1 MRPRI
6 RISAVLLL
14 LSILT
19 TQTEGF
25 SQSIIPTSFDLA
37 DRSMVKLK
45 SNLKNQNKGGRGINV
60 SIAEMKALLSIAESN
75 GANSI
80 FLFVVGMDRRDRN
93 AWGLLNPGMSENDWD
108 EQPALILKYQTSTV
122 AFDPSMRTPA
132 FVNPFSMVFGSG
144 LKLKSV
150 SQYFAI
156 GSLCPPPTNC
166 ILD

>member
-14 LSILT
+14 LSMLT
-19 TQTEGF
+19 TQVDGF
-25 SQSIIPTSFDLA
+25 AQSIIPTTFDLA

-45 SNLKNQNKGGRGINV
+45 SNLKKQDKGGRGINV
-60 SIAEMKALLSIAESN
+60 SIAEMKALLSVAESQ
-75 GANSI
+75 GASSI

-93 AWGLLNPGMSENDWD
+93 AWGLLNPGMNENDWD
-108 EQPALILKYQTSTV
+108 EQPALILKYQTATV

-132 FVNPFSMVFGSG
+132 FFTPFSMVFGSG
-144 LKLKSV
+144 LKLYSV
-150 SQYFAI
+150 SKYFAM

-166 ILD
+166 ILE

>member
-19 TQTEGF
+19 TQIEGF
-25 SQSIIPTSFDLA
+25 AQSIIPTNFELA

-75 GANSI
+75 GASSI

-108 EQPALILKYQTSTV
+108 DQPALVLKYQTSTL

-132 FVNPFSMVFGSG
+132 FFSPFSMVFGSG
-144 LKLKSV
+144 LKLNTV
-150 SQYFAI
+150 SQYYAI
-156 GSLCPPPTNC
+156 GSLCPPPSNC

>member
-1 MRPRI
+1 MKPQI
-6 RISAVLLL
+6 PISAVLLL
-14 LSILT
+14 LSMLT
-19 TQTEGF
+19 TRSESF
-25 SQSIIPTSFDLA
+25 AQSIIPTTFDLA

-45 SNLKNQNKGGRGINV
+45 SNFKNQDKGGRGINV
-60 SIAEMKALLSIAESN
+60 SIAEMKALLGIAESN
-75 GANSI
+75 GASSI

-108 EQPALILKYQTSTV
+108 QQPALILKYRTSTV
-122 AFDPSMRTPA
+122 AFDPSMQTPA
-132 FVNPFSMVFGSG
+132 FFSPFSMVFGSG
-144 LKLKSV
+144 LKLNSA

>member
-1 MRPRI
+1 MRPCI

-14 LSILT
+14 LSMLT
-19 TQTEGF
+19 TQVDGF
-25 SQSIIPTSFDLA
+25 AQSIIPTTFDLA

-45 SNLKNQNKGGRGINV
+45 SNLKKQDKGGRGINV
-60 SIAEMKALLSIAESN
+60 SIAEMKALLSVAESQ
-75 GANSI
+75 GASSI

-108 EQPALILKYQTSTV
+108 EQPALILKYRTSTV
-122 AFDPSMRTPA
+122 ALDPSMQTPA
-132 FVNPFSMVFGSG
+132 FFSPFSMVFGSG
-144 LKLKSV
+144 LKLNSA